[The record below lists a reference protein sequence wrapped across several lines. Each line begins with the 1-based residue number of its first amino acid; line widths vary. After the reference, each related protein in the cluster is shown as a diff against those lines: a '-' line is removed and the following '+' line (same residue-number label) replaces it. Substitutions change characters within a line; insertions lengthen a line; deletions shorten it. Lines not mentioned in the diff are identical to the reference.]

1 LVGRGLKRKVR
12 DVVEERSDWQLHSLG
27 LHSTQSFCGVC
38 NIVSLCVVTMARPH
52 YHVRSFGLELDM
64 VGGEIDQK
72 LLKPSFTLFGTAIQ

>member
-1 LVGRGLKRKVR
+1 
-12 DVVEERSDWQLHSLG
+12 
-27 LHSTQSFCGVC
+27 
-38 NIVSLCVVTMARPH
+38 MARPH